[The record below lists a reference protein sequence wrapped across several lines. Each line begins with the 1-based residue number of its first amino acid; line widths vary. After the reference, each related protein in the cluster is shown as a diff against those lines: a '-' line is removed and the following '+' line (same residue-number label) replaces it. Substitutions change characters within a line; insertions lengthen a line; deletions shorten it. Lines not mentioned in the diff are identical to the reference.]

1 MGIHLRRELLSYGT
15 ALLMLQGLESRHHL
29 MSLKV
34 GRGKAASVPSVS
46 AEIRGMQN
54 RDLRDSVFQSMLPD
68 LIVGI
73 GSMTTL
79 PWSNRDQLIQN
90 ITKQVY
96 RGLHDDPSQQAAY
109 FARFRKHLQRV
120 QSREAAKQR
129 NRDQLTMISWS
140 RMSARRYKA
149 QMPFCHPPGDIK
161 RQHATR
167 CLSGV
172 VHERGTA
179 DAPATGSTYGER

>member
-1 MGIHLRRELLSYGT
+1 MGIHLSRELLSYGT
-15 ALLMLQGLESRHHL
+15 ALLRLQGLEIRHHL

-34 GRGKAASVPSVS
+34 GCGKAASVPSVS

-79 PWSNRDQLIQN
+79 PWSNRDQFIQN

-120 QSREAAKQR
+120 QSREAAKQPR
-129 NRDQLTMISWS
+129 PVDYDLMVSHVRQALQGTDAFLPSPRRHQAT
-140 RMSARRYKA
+140 AR
-149 QMPFCHPPGDIK
+149 H
-161 RQHATR
+161 TLSVR
-167 CLSGV
+167 CC
-172 VHERGTA
+172 
-179 DAPATGSTYGER
+179 P